1 MKCKISC
8 GFGDVIDKITILKI
22 KSSKIIDKESLKNI
36 NHELKTIQDENP
48 LANENDNLF
57 DDLHKV
63 NKKLWVLEDLI
74 RDRSSKKQF
83 DERYINIAESIH
95 KTNDE
100 RCRLKKSINL
110 KYNSEIIEEK
120 SYNKQKYIFPE
131 NNDVEKLEKG
141 KKLYTTGLYNESN
154 IILSALIDKFIN
166 YTTYDNFYVDLQFA
180 YNNIIT
186 IFNIENK
193 INSNKLKYIMDNIND
208 LSISLELKEYCKSQ
222 YSTHCLHNKDYNTNI
237 YINYIN
243 YITGPNVNLNNMSF
257 FQENDSGKTLLTYDG
272 GGIGDKFMFTR
283 FLPLLCEKYSNNKII
298 FFVNDYVTWF
308 FYDCFKT
315 IKNLRVIGYSQ
326 SQLIGKYDYHCSLMS
341 LMNHLNISYNDI
353 QFTPLFK
360 NINYKCEDKHLQI
373 IDKIRK
379 SNKKTFIFNW
389 KGNVKNPHE
398 KKNRCLELSFAIP
411 LFKIPNI
418 NWLVITKDISS
429 KEHQIL
435 KKHNVDY
442 YGDILDNG
450 VNSYEDS
457 ISIIKNVDGVFSTDT
472 SLVHLSAN
480 LDIKTYVLLTLGCE
494 WRWTRNNKFT
504 KWYPNMIL
512 LRQDT
517 FADWNS
523 VINKILNLFD
533 P

>member
-57 DDLHKV
+57 NDLHKV

-74 RDRSSKKQF
+74 RDKSNKKQF

-120 SYNKQKYIFPE
+120 SYNKQKDIFPE
-131 NNDVEKLEKG
+131 NDDIEKLEKG

-222 YSTHCLHNKDYNTNI
+222 YSTYYLHNKDYNNNI

-243 YITGPNVNLNNMSF
+243 YITGPNINLNNMSF
-257 FQENDSGKTLLTYDG
+257 FQENNSGKTLLTYDG

-283 FLPLLCEKYSNNKII
+283 
-298 FFVNDYVTWF
+298 
-308 FYDCFKT
+308 
-315 IKNLRVIGYSQ
+315 
-326 SQLIGKYDYHCSLMS
+326 
-341 LMNHLNISYNDI
+341 
-353 QFTPLFK
+353 
-360 NINYKCEDKHLQI
+360 
-373 IDKIRK
+373 
-379 SNKKTFIFNW
+379 
-389 KGNVKNPHE
+389 
-398 KKNRCLELSFAIP
+398 
-411 LFKIPNI
+411 
-418 NWLVITKDISS
+418 
-429 KEHQIL
+429 
-435 KKHNVDY
+435 
-442 YGDILDNG
+442 
-450 VNSYEDS
+450 
-457 ISIIKNVDGVFSTDT
+457 
-472 SLVHLSAN
+472 
-480 LDIKTYVLLTLGCE
+480 
-494 WRWTRNNKFT
+494 
-504 KWYPNMIL
+504 
-512 LRQDT
+512 
-517 FADWNS
+517 
-523 VINKILNLFD
+523 
-533 P
+533 